1 MAAHANARSQKY
13 RQGLRE
19 RGLRPIQLWVYD
31 TRQPGFQEEV
41 DRQLKLLA
49 EADAED
55 GWWERFSEACLMDA
69 VNSGVQ
75 QDAD

>member
-31 TRQPGFQEEV
+31 TRRPGFQEEF

-49 EADAED
+49 ESDAED
-55 GWWERFSEACLMDA
+55 GWWKRFSEVCLMDA
-69 VNSGVQ
+69 VNSGEWE
-75 QDAD
+75 A